1 MKITINGTEK
11 EVEFKS
17 VYTREID
24 RWRNNCL
31 MEWVVANTNNP
42 DWVNIPLN
50 NIQKANDYL
59 VQSMTNLTEEEINW
73 LSSKEFNQ
81 ILKKITQL
89 KEGS

>member
-1 MKITINGTEK
+1 MKIKANGTEK
-11 EVEFKS
+11 EVVFKE

-31 MEWVVANTNNP
+31 MDWVIANTNNP
-42 DWVNIPLN
+42 EWVNIPLN

-59 VQSMTNLTEEEINW
+59 VQAMTNLTEDEINW
-73 LSSKEFNQ
+73 LSSKEFNE